1 MMRFC
6 LFFGALCLLTAE
18 PLTAQQRTTTH
29 QKVYKTSWTDGAISA
44 AGIGISYWGL
54 TIMNQKEPLS
64 QEYLDWI
71 RDNQQAAIANI
82 PAFDR
87 WSAGYYSGRA
97 STLSDL
103 PFYGSFAMPLVL
115 AAATP
120 DTRQDFWQ
128 IGLLY
133 LETMSIA
140 GSVYTQVIGNVDRN
154 RPLVYNADPDNDS
167 REDRKAQNS
176 FFAGHTF
183 ATASASF
190 FAAKV
195 FNDYYPNSRAKPF
208 VWAGAALMPATVG
221 YLRLK
226 AGKHFLSDNLL
237 GYGLGAGIG
246 FLVPQ
251 LHKINRNEN
260 FSMLPLSGHYDGLLV
275 QYRF

>member
-6 LFFGALCLLTAE
+6 LLFCAYCFLAAE
-18 PLTAQQRTTTH
+18 PLSAQQRTTAH

-71 RDNQQAAIANI
+71 RDNQQAAVANI
-82 PAFDR
+82 PTFDR
-87 WSAGYYSGRA
+87 WSAGYYNGRA

-120 DTRQDFWQ
+120 DTRRDFWQ

-154 RPLVYNADPDNDS
+154 RPLVYNTDPDNDS

-251 LHKINRNEN
+251 LHKISRNEN
-260 FSMLPLSGHYDGLLV
+260 FSMLPVSGHYDGLLV